1 MKYIEIWLADLFKAA
16 CIKDILN
23 VNWLPVII
31 QAKQITILVKKI
43 IKNSTKLQ
51 IKLTTLKVKLRL
63 EIKKCKSTEFSINK
77 KSTSLVPLGS
87 LETTKFCPQKIL
99 SFQLG
104 DPKFCACIYQKY
116 FDQILTVQIV
126 LWLPCFRTFGE
137 PFPVDQ
143 ELSIFAAPFH
153 VDNILDFIFFLFAV

>member
-1 MKYIEIWLADLFKAA
+1 M
-16 CIKDILN
+16 
-23 VNWLPVII
+23 I

-43 IKNSTKLQ
+43 SKNSTKLQ

-77 KSTSLVPLGS
+77 KS
-87 LETTKFCPQKIL
+87 LERTKFCPQKIL

-153 VDNILDFIFFLFAV
+153 VDNILDFIFLLFAV